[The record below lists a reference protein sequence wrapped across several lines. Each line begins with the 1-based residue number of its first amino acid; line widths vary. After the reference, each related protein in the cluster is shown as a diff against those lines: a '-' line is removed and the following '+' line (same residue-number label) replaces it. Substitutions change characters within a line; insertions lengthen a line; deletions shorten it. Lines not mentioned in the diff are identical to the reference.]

1 MHLKSDMGEIEVY
14 LCPDEKT
21 KQKFDGEIKNESK
34 NEEQPPSIS
43 SQTMVYAQPST
54 SSSDP
59 VVSIVHVRLTGF

>member
-21 KQKFDGEIKNESK
+21 KQKFDCEIK
-34 NEEQPPSIS
+34 NEEQPPSTS
-43 SQTMVYAQPST
+43 SQTIVYPQPST

-59 VVSIVHVRLTGF
+59 VVSILKYTLKRFCK